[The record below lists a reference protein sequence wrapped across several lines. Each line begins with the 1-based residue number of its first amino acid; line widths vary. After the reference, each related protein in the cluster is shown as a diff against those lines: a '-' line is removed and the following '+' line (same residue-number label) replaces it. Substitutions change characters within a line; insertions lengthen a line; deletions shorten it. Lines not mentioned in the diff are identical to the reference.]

1 MSRFGL
7 APDGVY
13 MAPPVTSRTVVSY
26 TAFPPLRLQTQPR
39 FISVALS
46 LELPPPDV
54 IRRPALWSPDFPHLA
69 PFGLPAANTCFTCV
83 LQYSTGNFP
92 MQVPISPISLF
103 SPKFLDGQPDFHY
116 HKAKYVTVNVVNSN
130 LNMLLQAVSG

>member
-1 MSRFGL
+1 
-7 APDGVY
+7 
-13 MAPPVTSRTVVSY
+13 MAPPVTRRTVVSY

>member
-13 MAPPVTSRTVVSY
+13 MAPPVTRRTVVSY

>member
-13 MAPPVTSRTVVSY
+13 MAPPVTRRTVVSY

-103 SPKFLDGQPDFHY
+103 FSK
-116 HKAKYVTVNVVNSN
+116 
-130 LNMLLQAVSG
+130 VS